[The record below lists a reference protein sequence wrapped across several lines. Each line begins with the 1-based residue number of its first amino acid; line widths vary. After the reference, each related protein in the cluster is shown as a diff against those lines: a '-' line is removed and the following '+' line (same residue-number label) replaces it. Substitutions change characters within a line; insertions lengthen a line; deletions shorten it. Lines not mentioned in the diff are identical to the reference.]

1 MIQFVFDLF
10 VLPQPAPAPLRVAR
24 VTPCKGGLK

>member
-10 VLPQPAPAPLRVAR
+10 VLPQPVPQPVHVAR
-24 VTPCKGGLK
+24 VTPCKGGRK